1 MDGKVEKT
9 LGYPAQKRVSAKYG
23 VGTFA
28 YTTVTERMPRIL
40 AQVVDALNKLE
51 ASIREC
57 HGDAG
62 VEELK
67 AIIGHV
73 SELRYQMQTD
83 KPMVPITS
91 GPDVQQWN
99 AVFAVYRKELQGAEP
114 SWFTVS
120 WLFAECFMYR
130 KIADFIKR
138 SSILKS
144 VDPFASKK
152 EDSYRA
158 VLPQVTS
165 LAHFLLELLRKPH
178 KDTRLEFEHL
188 LLLCLW
194 GNRID
199 LSMMA
204 TVDSYDNS
212 FSELDS
218 DLK

>member
-1 MDGKVEKT
+1 
-9 LGYPAQKRVSAKYG
+9 
-23 VGTFA
+23 
-28 YTTVTERMPRIL
+28 
-40 AQVVDALNKLE
+40 
-51 ASIREC
+51 
-57 HGDAG
+57 
-62 VEELK
+62 
-67 AIIGHV
+67 
-73 SELRYQMQTD
+73 
-83 KPMVPITS
+83 MVPITS

-138 SSILKS
+138 RYILVLYTLVVGLDHALITFFSSILKS

-188 LLLCLW
+188 LLVSVPLVPNSCLYSLCISQCLAALPV
-194 GNRID
+194 GEQD
-199 LSMMA
+199 
-204 TVDSYDNS
+204 
-212 FSELDS
+212 
-218 DLK
+218 